1 MKLTIQ
7 LMDGEKMYT
16 NETIYLTHCS
26 DKKKLTCSNLPLA
39 TAYVRS
45 QPYEN
50 LNSPF
55 QTLKQG
61 TLFADLYDPYMPRKV
76 AQGGR
81 FYE

>member
-1 MKLTIQ
+1 
-7 LMDGEKMYT
+7 MYT
-16 NETIYLTHCS
+16 NKTSYQNYYY

-61 TLFADLYDPYMPRKV
+61 TLFADLYDPYMPRRV

-81 FYE
+81 CYE